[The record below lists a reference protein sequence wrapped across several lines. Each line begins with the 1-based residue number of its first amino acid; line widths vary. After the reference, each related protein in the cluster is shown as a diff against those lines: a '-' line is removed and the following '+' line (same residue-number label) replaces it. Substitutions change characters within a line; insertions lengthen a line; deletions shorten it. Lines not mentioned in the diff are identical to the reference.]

1 MSAAAAI
8 RRELA
13 PAVPLAAFFLLFF
26 AAPLALLAGISFFA
40 DAELQRVGLAQY
52 AKFFGDAFNWG
63 VLGETLLLG
72 LEVTVVCIV
81 LAYPLGLYYLEA
93 GERMRTLLI
102 FVIILPLLTSA
113 VVRTFAWIVILGREG
128 IVNGLLLDLGLAD
141 APLKLLYTTGG
152 VVVALAQIQL
162 PLMALPVINSLLRID
177 PSLIQ
182 ASRGLGAGRW
192 RTFWRV
198 LLPLTAP
205 GLIAGA
211 PARVR
216 RVGHGVHHA
225 IARRRR
231 APDLHAALHL
241 PAGGRPAELAVR
253 RDHLGDLHGRGDADR
268 LRREPVRPQPARG
281 HACGVTGKRPATI
294 SRCARS
300 RSPRCCC

>member
-40 DAELQRVGLAQY
+40 DAELQRAGLAQY

-72 LEVTVVCIV
+72 LEVTVVCIA

-93 GERMRTLLI
+93 SERMRTLLI

-128 IVNGLLLDLGLAD
+128 IVNGLLLDLGLTD

-211 PARVR
+211 LLVFAASVTAFITQSL
-216 RVGHGVHHA
+216 VG
-225 IARRRR
+225 
-231 APDLHAALHL
+231 
-241 PAGGRPAELAVR
+241 GGRLIYMPLFIYQQAVG
-253 RDHLGDLHGRGDADR
+253 LQNWPFA
-268 LRREPVRPQPARG
+268 
-281 HACGVTGKRPATI
+281 ATI
-294 SRCARS
+294 SVIFMVAVMLIVYGVNQFARS
-300 RSPRCCC
+300 RLGGMHAA

>member
-1 MSAAAAI
+1 MSAAVAI

-26 AAPLALLAGISFFA
+26 AAPLALLAGISFFE

-93 GERMRTLLI
+93 SERMRTLLI

-128 IVNGLLLDLGLAD
+128 IVNGLLLDLGLTD

-211 PARVR
+211 LLVFAASVTAFITQSL
-216 RVGHGVHHA
+216 VG
-225 IARRRR
+225 
-231 APDLHAALHL
+231 
-241 PAGGRPAELAVR
+241 GGRLIYMPLFIYQQAVG
-253 RDHLGDLHGRGDADR
+253 LQNWPFA
-268 LRREPVRPQPARG
+268 
-281 HACGVTGKRPATI
+281 ATI
-294 SRCARS
+294 SVIFMVAVMLIVYGVNQFARS
-300 RSPRCCC
+300 RLGGMHAA

>member
-93 GERMRTLLI
+93 SERMRTLLI

-141 APLKLLYTTGG
+141 APLKLLYTTSG
-152 VVVALAQIQL
+152 VVIALAQIQL

-211 PARVR
+211 LLVFAASVTAFITQSL
-216 RVGHGVHHA
+216 VG
-225 IARRRR
+225 
-231 APDLHAALHL
+231 
-241 PAGGRPAELAVR
+241 GGRLIYMPLFIYQQAVG
-253 RDHLGDLHGRGDADR
+253 LQNWPFA
-268 LRREPVRPQPARG
+268 
-281 HACGVTGKRPATI
+281 ATI
-294 SRCARS
+294 SVIFMVAVMLIVYGVNQFARS
-300 RSPRCCC
+300 RLGGMHAA

>member
-1 MSAAAAI
+1 LSAAAAI

-26 AAPLALLAGISFFA
+26 AAPLALLAGISFFE

-93 GERMRTLLI
+93 SERMRTLLI

-128 IVNGLLLDLGLAD
+128 IVNGLLLDLGLTD

-211 PARVR
+211 LLVFAASVTAFITQSL
-216 RVGHGVHHA
+216 VG
-225 IARRRR
+225 
-231 APDLHAALHL
+231 
-241 PAGGRPAELAVR
+241 GGRLIYMPLFIYQQAVG
-253 RDHLGDLHGRGDADR
+253 LQNWPFA
-268 LRREPVRPQPARG
+268 
-281 HACGVTGKRPATI
+281 ATI
-294 SRCARS
+294 SVIFMVAVMLIVYGVNQFARS
-300 RSPRCCC
+300 RLGGMHAA

>member
-1 MSAAAAI
+1 LSAAAAI

-26 AAPLALLAGISFFA
+26 AAPLALLAGISFFE
-40 DAELQRVGLAQY
+40 DAELQRTGLAQY

-128 IVNGLLLDLGLAD
+128 IVNGLLLDLGLTD

-211 PARVR
+211 LLVFAASVTAFITQSL
-216 RVGHGVHHA
+216 VG
-225 IARRRR
+225 
-231 APDLHAALHL
+231 
-241 PAGGRPAELAVR
+241 GGRLIYMPLFIYQQAVG
-253 RDHLGDLHGRGDADR
+253 LQNWPFA
-268 LRREPVRPQPARG
+268 
-281 HACGVTGKRPATI
+281 ATI
-294 SRCARS
+294 SVIFMVAVMLIVYGVNQFARS
-300 RSPRCCC
+300 RLGGMHAA

>member
-40 DAELQRVGLAQY
+40 DAELQRAGFAQY

-72 LEVTVVCIV
+72 LQVTVVCIV

-93 GERMRTLLI
+93 SERMRTLLI

-128 IVNGLLLDLGLAD
+128 IVNGLLLDLGLTD

-152 VVVALAQIQL
+152 VVIALAQIQL

-211 PARVR
+211 LLVFAASVTAFITQSL
-216 RVGHGVHHA
+216 VG
-225 IARRRR
+225 
-231 APDLHAALHL
+231 
-241 PAGGRPAELAVR
+241 GGRLIYMPLFIYQQAVG
-253 RDHLGDLHGRGDADR
+253 LQNWPFA
-268 LRREPVRPQPARG
+268 
-281 HACGVTGKRPATI
+281 ATI
-294 SRCARS
+294 SVIFMVAVMLIVYGVNQFARS
-300 RSPRCCC
+300 RLGGMHAA

>member
-1 MSAAAAI
+1 LSAAAAI

-26 AAPLALLAGISFFA
+26 AAPLALLAAVSFFA
-40 DAELQRVGLAQY
+40 DAELQRISLAQY
-52 AKFFGDAFNWG
+52 AKFLGDAFNWG

-128 IVNGLLLDLGLAD
+128 IVNGLLLDLGLTD

-211 PARVR
+211 LLVFAASVTAFITQSL
-216 RVGHGVHHA
+216 VG
-225 IARRRR
+225 
-231 APDLHAALHL
+231 
-241 PAGGRPAELAVR
+241 GGRLIYMPLFIYQQAVG
-253 RDHLGDLHGRGDADR
+253 LQNWPFA
-268 LRREPVRPQPARG
+268 
-281 HACGVTGKRPATI
+281 ATI
-294 SRCARS
+294 SVIFMIAVMLIVYGVNQFARS
-300 RSPRCCC
+300 RLGGMHAA

>member
-26 AAPLALLAGISFFA
+26 AAPLALLAGISFFE

-93 GERMRTLLI
+93 SERMRTLLI

-128 IVNGLLLDLGLAD
+128 IVNGLLLDLGLTD

-211 PARVR
+211 LLVFAASVTAFITQSL
-216 RVGHGVHHA
+216 VG
-225 IARRRR
+225 
-231 APDLHAALHL
+231 
-241 PAGGRPAELAVR
+241 GGRLIYMPLFIYQQAVG
-253 RDHLGDLHGRGDADR
+253 LQNWPFA
-268 LRREPVRPQPARG
+268 
-281 HACGVTGKRPATI
+281 ATI
-294 SRCARS
+294 SVIFMVAVMLIVYGVNQFARS
-300 RSPRCCC
+300 RLGGMHAA

>member
-1 MSAAAAI
+1 LSAAAAI
-8 RRELA
+8 RRELV

-26 AAPLALLAGISFFA
+26 AAPLALLAGVSLFE

-52 AKFFGDAFNWG
+52 AKFLGDAFNWG

-128 IVNGLLLDLGLAD
+128 IVNGLLLDLGLTD

-205 GLIAGA
+205 GLIAGGLLVFA
-211 PARVR
+211 ASVTAFITQSL
-216 RVGHGVHHA
+216 VG
-225 IARRRR
+225 
-231 APDLHAALHL
+231 
-241 PAGGRPAELAVR
+241 GGRLIYMPLFIYQQAVG
-253 RDHLGDLHGRGDADR
+253 LQNWPFA
-268 LRREPVRPQPARG
+268 
-281 HACGVTGKRPATI
+281 ATI
-294 SRCARS
+294 SVIFMIAVMLIVYGVNQFARS
-300 RSPRCCC
+300 RLGGMHAA